1 MRPAKGRLCDASSV
15 DISLIPLLSKACTV
29 CELVVSR
36 TASDTYTGIIEKTG
50 SKNVHA
56 FQRLINGTVA
66 SGVFARL
73 STTKSAAARAW
84 FASGFIGLYLCYS
97 QPTSQVAGAYRLAY
111 RSRFVRTARSCFA
124 REGCGFS

>member
-1 MRPAKGRLCDASSV
+1 MCLEQGWLGMSSRSA
-15 DISLIPLLSKACTV
+15 DGNI
-29 CELVVSR
+29 R
-36 TASDTYTGIIEKTG
+36 TIIEETESVYAGK
-50 SKNVHA
+50 

-73 STTKSAAARAW
+73 STTKSAAVRAW

-97 QPTSQVAGAYRLAY
+97 YPMFQAAGAYRLAY